1 MGKEY
6 VDMGLP
12 SGTLWASEN
21 EEGYFTFDEAL
32 EKFGNNFPAR
42 WQLCELIDNCY
53 CVFDS
58 GKKALICKS
67 RLNGNTIELPA
78 LGYRRGE
85 AVSMYGDSVVMHG
98 IGSRGD
104 YLSYI
109 PYINYGFGHLYFNI
123 SGNIEIGANYYSSDG
138 QSVRLCKLEKNGIK

>member
-21 EEGYFTFDEAL
+21 EEGYFTFDEAV
-32 EKFGNNFPAR
+32 EKFGDNLPAR
-42 WQLCELIDNCY
+42 WQFCELIDNCE

-67 RLNGNTIELPA
+67 RLNGNTIEFPA
-78 LGYRRGE
+78 LGFRSPDP
-85 AVSMYGDSVVMHG
+85 VTMFNIGDSG
-98 IGSRGD
+98 YYWSGSPGP
-104 YLSYI
+104 S
-109 PYINYGFGHLYFNI
+109 NYSAWSFCF
-123 SGNIEIGANYYSSDG
+123 NYYSSADPADYSMRLCG
-138 QSVRLCKLEKNGIK
+138 QSVRSCKLEKNGIK